1 VVASNQSGIAAASLN
16 QPDTPIVFLS
26 YARED
31 QGFVLRLTEALR
43 LKDIEVRG
51 DWQLVRGESY
61 EAQLQDLQLSADTL
75 LFVLSS
81 DSLHSAP
88 CRAELERADEQGK
101 RILPVVCRDAGP
113 LESEL
118 PKALSLPQWTFMRPS
133 DDFITGVQELVEAIN
148 TDFDLMPE
156 HRRLLQAAEIWQR
169 NGRNASYLL
178 RKDGLKRTEYWL
190 TKTSVNAT
198 KLPKPTALQLEYI
211 HASQSAQMRGSRMLV
226 MVISFIA
233 VAMTGLA
240 IVALV
245 QRQQARKEQRIAEQR
260 LQLAA
265 TRHLIG
271 GSRDMLHVQ
280 PDTALLL
287 AAQAVAA
294 SRPLA
299 EAERRSARDVLW
311 DAMANVRSVEYFLYG
326 LDGEATGLGVNQTGR
341 GLFAADLGG
350 IVQWDL
356 SSRSLVGNRLIGPK
370 GPLFSFWKVV
380 LSPDGKTFYVAIA
393 GTGVLAL
400 DAKSGE
406 LLKAF
411 NLADSEGVA
420 PFSVRAIAMSEDG
433 RWLAVGTCM
442 AKGPRTPDCGA
453 ATILLIDLRTGSVA
467 KRMSLKADTHVT
479 GVAFRPGLTEIA
491 VALEDGTIEVF
502 DYSLGR
508 VAYKR
513 ALTCEHEAGI
523 LAFSPDGQLLASG
536 CSEGR
541 ILLWVPGEAAFRE
554 IKLSADP
561 TALAFDPS
569 GSSVAVGAK
578 DGSIQIVNTKTC
590 TAVRHLKS
598 LRGAINALTFGPDR
612 MLFSATK
619 AGEVSAWN
627 LASKDQFS
635 TDLPLHTAP
644 VVAAAVNAQNNLI
657 AAVTK
662 WGEVAVWQLDGR
674 DIRETQVAPSEPTES
689 GGVAGMKGV
698 AISPNGERVAVSDC
712 SRVEDLLCSQGRIRI
727 WNLGGEAET
736 PSKVLEHPGDVEAML
751 FLNEDRLVSA
761 GAHGSLLIWD
771 LGSPSKPVLQAH
783 VTDQRV
789 SSIAKSSDSTTLIVG
804 SYDGEISFWNV
815 PDLTEKRSRLKMDKP
830 IRAIAPAAQSSR
842 FAVTEANGT
851 TLWDLI
857 GNEYRA
863 TKLTSIGS
871 SFLYLSADGTEV
883 FSGIGSG
890 KVALWLSG
898 SQRPYRELL
907 LDASIGGAVYSPM
920 RKWIVTW
927 GDSVVIWNL
936 DEDAWSPIVSQKAN
950 RALRP
955 EEEDRYLDL
964 KLSPTQ

>member
-1 VVASNQSGIAAASLN
+1 VVESNQSGIVAAPVK

-31 QGFVLRLTEALR
+31 EGFVLHLTEALR
-43 LKDIEVRG
+43 LKNIEVRG

-61 EAQLQDLQLSADTL
+61 EAQLQDLQLGADAF
-75 LFVLSS
+75 LFVLSP
-81 DSLHSAP
+81 DSLRSTP
-88 CRAELERADEQGK
+88 CRAELERADEQRK
-101 RILPVVCRDAGP
+101 RILPVVCRDAGS

-118 PKALSLPQWTFMRPS
+118 PKTLSLPQWTFMRPS
-133 DDFITGVQELVEAIN
+133 DDFITGVQGLVEAIK

-178 RKDGLKRTEYWL
+178 RKDGLKRTEDWL
-190 TKTSVNAT
+190 TKTSVNAN

-211 HASQSAQMRGSRMLV
+211 HASQSAQTRGSRILV
-226 MVISFIA
+226 MVISLIA

-245 QRQQARKEQRIAEQR
+245 QRQQARKDQRIAEQR
-260 LQLAA
+260 LHLAA

-299 EAERRSARDVLW
+299 EPERRSARDVLW
-311 DAMANVRSVEYFLYG
+311 DAMANVRSVEFFLYG
-326 LDGEATGLGVNQTGR
+326 LDEDASGLGVSETGR
-341 GLFAADLGG
+341 RLFAADTGG

-356 SSRSLVGNRLIGPK
+356 SSRSLLGNRLIKPEGPI
-370 GPLFSFWKVV
+370 FSFLKVV

-411 NLADSEGVA
+411 NLGESEGVA
-420 PFSVRAIAMSEDG
+420 PFSVRAITVSEDG
-433 RWLAVGTCM
+433 RWLAVGTCL
-442 AKGPRTPDCGA
+442 AKGPRTTNCGP
-453 ATILLIDLRTGSVA
+453 ATIVLIDLRTKSVA
-467 KRMSLKADTHVT
+467 KKITLNRDTRVS

-491 VALEDGTIEVF
+491 AALEDGTIGIV
-502 DYSLGR
+502 DYSSGH
-508 VAYKR
+508 VASGGGL
-513 ALTCEHEAGI
+513 ACEHEAGV

-541 ILLWVPGEAAFRE
+541 ILLWVLGEAAFRE
-554 IKLSADP
+554 IKLSAAP
-561 TALAFDPS
+561 TALAFDAS

-590 TAVRHLKS
+590 SAVRHLQS
-598 LRGAINALTFGPDR
+598 LRGAINELTFGPDR
-612 MLFSATK
+612 LLFSATSS
-619 AGEVSAWN
+619 GEVSAWN
-627 LASKDQFS
+627 LALKDEFS

-644 VVAAAVNAQNNLI
+644 VVAAAVNDQRDLI
-657 AAVTK
+657 AAVTA
-662 WGEVAVWQLDGR
+662 WGEVAVWHLDGG
-674 DIRETQVAPSEPTES
+674 DIRETQVASSGPTKS
-689 GGVAGMKGV
+689 GALVGTKSV

-712 SRVEDLLCSQGRIRI
+712 NRVEDFLCSEGRIRI
-727 WNLGGEAET
+727 WNLGEEGEAPLT
-736 PSKVLEHPGDVEAML
+736 VLEHSGDVHAML
-751 FLNEDRLVSA
+751 FLDEDRLVSG
-761 GAHGSLLIWD
+761 GAKGSLLIWD
-771 LGSPSKPVLQAH
+771 LANASKPVLQAH
-783 VTDQRV
+783 VSDESV
-789 SSIAKSSDSTTLIVG
+789 YSIAKSSESTTLIVG
-804 SYDGEISFWNV
+804 SYNGEISFWNV
-815 PDLTEKRSRLKMDKP
+815 PDLTEKRSRLKMHQP
-830 IRAIAPAAQSSR
+830 ILAIAAAAQSSR
-842 FAVTEANGT
+842 FAATEADGT

-863 TKLTSIGS
+863 TKLASKGS
-871 SFLYLSADGTEV
+871 SILYLSADGTEV

-890 KVALWLSG
+890 KVAFWLSG
-898 SQRPYRELL
+898 SQRPYREWL
-907 LDASIGGAVYSPM
+907 LDASISGAVYSPA
-920 RKWIVTW
+920 RKRIVAW

-936 DEDAWSPIVSQKAN
+936 DEDAWAPIASQKAN

-964 KLSPTQ
+964 KLNPTQ